1 MFEFGFMFWILF
13 FVIFFGCG
21 RMCGWGARRY
31 MDRKRGLE
39 EGLPDEE
46 VYRVGGPRSRAA
58 LGDDAAQGGTLR
70 DAMFRR
76 SQEGDREPA
85 RLRKGSPLKQLQKKF
100 IDGGLTLEE
109 YEREL
114 DSLERLD

>member
-1 MFEFGFMFWILF
+1 MFEFGWMFWVLF

-31 MDRKRGLE
+31 IDRKRELQ
-39 EGLPDEE
+39 EGLPDDEAH
-46 VYRVGGPRSRAA
+46 RVGGARAA
-58 LGDDAAQGGTLR
+58 LKDDVGGGALR

-76 SQEGDREPA
+76 SREKDREPA
-85 RLRKGSPLKQLQKKF
+85 QLRRGSPVEQLQKKF
-100 IDGGLTLEE
+100 IDGRLTLEE

-114 DSLERLD
+114 DRLERIE